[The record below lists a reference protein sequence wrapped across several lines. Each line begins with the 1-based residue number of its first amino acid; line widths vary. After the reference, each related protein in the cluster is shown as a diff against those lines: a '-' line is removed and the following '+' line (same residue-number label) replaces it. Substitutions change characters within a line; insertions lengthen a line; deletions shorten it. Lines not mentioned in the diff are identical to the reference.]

1 MCRQL
6 SSRPRYSIF
15 WEAGHDTCKP
25 SLHHKL
31 HPQSH
36 LHDKWGCSIL
46 PPRKDL
52 RIENFI
58 EDVLVVMM
66 VIMVYMVEVDMVKVD
81 LAVVSV
87 VEVDIVG
94 FDVVVIDVVK
104 VVDEDYLMNDPFYF
118 GTYHRLDLDRRS

>member
-1 MCRQL
+1 M
-6 SSRPRYSIF
+6 
-15 WEAGHDTCKP
+15 GHDTSKP

-52 RIENFI
+52 RIENSI

-94 FDVVVIDVVK
+94 FDVVK
-104 VVDEDYLMNDPFYF
+104 VVDEDYLMNDPFCF
-118 GTYHRLDLDRRS
+118 GMYHRLDLDRRS